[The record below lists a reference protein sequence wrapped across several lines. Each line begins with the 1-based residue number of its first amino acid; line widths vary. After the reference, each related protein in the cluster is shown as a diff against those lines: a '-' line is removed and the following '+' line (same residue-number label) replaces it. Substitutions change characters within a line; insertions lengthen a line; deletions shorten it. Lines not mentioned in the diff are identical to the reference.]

1 MEKEKDNE
9 IKVRSIYNKR
19 GKTLNE
25 LMQEWINEKNFFWT
39 FNDNIKDNKM

>member
-1 MEKEKDNE
+1 MEENKNNE
-9 IKVRSIYNKR
+9 IEVTTIYNKR
-19 GKTLNE
+19 GKTLKE